1 MPPSSIIHPYIYV
14 GAEGGAGTSGGAGYE
29 GQDQQPGPSHINP
42 NLPYPPAGGSNLQP
56 TPTGGP
62 GMGAHAPP
70 TTPSE
75 PPPAGGVPQGQ
86 QVQPAAPATRW
97 IPPANPGIA
106 FSFAIG
112 NQT

>member
-1 MPPSSIIHPYIYV
+1 MYICA
-14 GAEGGAGTSGGAGYE
+14 GAEGGAGYSGGVY
-29 GQDQQPGPSHINP
+29 QDPQPGPSHINP
-42 NLPYPPAGGSNLQP
+42 NLPYPPAGGNTLQP

-97 IPPANPGIA
+97 VPPANPGTCISI
-106 FSFAIG
+106 SF
-112 NQT
+112 Q